1 MHKNIDDEM
10 RAEYDFS
17 QAVRGKH
24 HKSYREGANVVF
36 LEADIAQVFK
46 DSEAVNHALRMLME
60 LAGTEL
66 KRNHT
71 KTPS

>member
-1 MHKNIDDEM
+1 MHKNIDDEI

-24 HKSYREGANVVF
+24 HKSYSEGVNVVF

-66 KRNHT
+66 KRNRT
-71 KTPS
+71 KP